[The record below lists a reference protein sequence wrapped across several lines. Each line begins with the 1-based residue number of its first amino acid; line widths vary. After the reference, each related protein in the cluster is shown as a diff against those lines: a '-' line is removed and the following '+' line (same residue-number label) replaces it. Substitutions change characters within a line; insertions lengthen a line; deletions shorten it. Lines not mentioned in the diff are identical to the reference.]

1 LEVPVLFEVTILV
14 DLDPD
19 ANFIASDSL
28 EKSLEDI
35 IQDTI
40 YDLDDLEIVEIE
52 VKQK

>member
-1 LEVPVLFEVTILV
+1 VLFEVTILV

-35 IQDTI
+35 LQDTI
-40 YDLDDLEIVEIE
+40 YDLDDLELVEIE

>member
-1 LEVPVLFEVTILV
+1 MLFEVTILV

-35 IQDTI
+35 LQDTI
-40 YDLDDLEIVEIE
+40 YDLDDVKILEIE
-52 VKQK
+52 VKEK

>member
-35 IQDTI
+35 LQDTI
-40 YDLDDLEIVEIE
+40 YDLDDVKILEIE
-52 VKQK
+52 VKEK